1 MYVTKWNW
9 FEGNILIFKVQ
20 NIIIE
25 NIISLMV
32 IWVFLGQLDY
42 LLNFNELGNSI
53 LVA

>member
-1 MYVTKWNW
+1 MLLRETDLKVT
-9 FEGNILIFKVQ
+9 LIFKVQ

-25 NIISLMV
+25 HIISLMV
-32 IWVFLGQLDY
+32 IWFFLGQLDY